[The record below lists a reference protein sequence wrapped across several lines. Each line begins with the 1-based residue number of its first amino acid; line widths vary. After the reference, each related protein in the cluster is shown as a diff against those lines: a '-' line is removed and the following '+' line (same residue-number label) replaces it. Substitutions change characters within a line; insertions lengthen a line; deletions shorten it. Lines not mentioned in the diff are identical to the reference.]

1 MQVLESSL
9 FIERAR
15 MEHGGRCLW
24 IFFYKNEIE
33 IEIDE
38 DNLILR
44 ILGLCMWILIVN
56 LKIHDDEDNLC

>member
-24 IFFYKNEIE
+24 IFYKNEIE

-44 ILGLCMWILIVN
+44 ILGLCMWILFVN